1 MPVKPSEKVLGFEE
15 QIAKCL
21 EVVSPKDIKERSDL
35 DDEEILNLSLIYTW
49 GEQTKC
55 KILKKFADNFCKLRN
70 SRFRLGR
77 REIVAIASYTAE
89 PERKKFRTIRELF
102 AGMRR

>member
-1 MPVKPSEKVLGFEE
+1 MPKISPTEKVLGFEE
-15 QIAKCL
+15 QMAKNLEIIA
-21 EVVSPKDIKERSDL
+21 PKDIKQRSDL

-49 GEQTKC
+49 GDVTNCE
-55 KILKKFADNFCKLRN
+55 ILKKFADNFLKLRV

-89 PERKKFRTIRELF
+89 PERKKLRTIRDLF
-102 AGMRR
+102 IGMR